1 MSQELESS
9 KLGSNFINGA
19 VSAAESYMMLRPE
32 RKLRSNVGAV
42 CKRNHVDQD
51 FIHYNSLADY
61 LGLQNYKYEENLK
74 NIPTRANDIKRKYP
88 ATYYERSNGDIRE
101 VPRLSVLAYSAIA
114 RETYKTRKLQRKTL
128 TSREDVVE
136 MKTME
141 IGYDKNEIIKGQV
154 EFINEI
160 CNSCNTSMDP
170 NLMLICAACES
181 YYHTFCIDDSTDNI
195 PEGWSEKNWNMLT
208 DWNMCGDD
216 ESNSKLCESV
226 KLSRNWICS
235 RCTLL
240 TNSFNEIN
248 DCVAKPKISV
258 FGEEKRKKTPKRDKG
273 EVLIM
278 ASHFPA
284 YSAPTKL
291 NIQNPND
298 TWKMIPNEVVADVSN
313 VDIILSNDENIV
325 ISLTQFDGH
334 PSSNVEINNSIEQN
348 SANKFSDNYIDMK
361 NVNQSKDNSHFIPS
375 SSDGNQPEL
384 THPAKQYETWTKA
397 QKNTFL
403 LREMN
408 DNVAIKNNTSD
419 SKDSKQIESC
429 DNLKNL
435 LKNCN
440 SAPATHIGSDSDEV
454 HLTPN
459 N

>member
-1 MSQELESS
+1 MSQEVESS

-32 RKLRSNVGAV
+32 KKLRSNVGAI
-42 CKRNHVDQD
+42 CKRNHFDLD
-51 FIHYNSLADY
+51 SIPYNSLTDY
-61 LGLQNYKYEENLK
+61 LGLQNYKHEE

-88 ATYYERSNGDIRE
+88 ATYYERSNGDNQPNVPNCNIRE

-128 TSREDVVE
+128 TSRDEDVVE

-141 IGYDKNEIIKGQV
+141 IGCDKNEIMKGQV

-208 DWNMCGDD
+208 DWSMCGDD
-216 ESNSKLCESV
+216 ESISKLCESV

-248 DCVAKPKISV
+248 DCVAKPKVSV
-258 FGEEKRKKTPKRDKG
+258 LGEEKRKKTPKRDKG

-284 YSAPTKL
+284 YSAPTKS

-325 ISLTQFDGH
+325 ISLTQYDGH
-334 PSSNVEINNSIEQN
+334 PISRNW
-348 SANKFSDNYIDMK
+348 MC
-361 NVNQSKDNSHFIPS
+361 PS
-375 SSDGNQPEL
+375 SQREILRDIEL
-384 THPAKQYETWTKA
+384 AY
-397 QKNTFL
+397 
-403 LREMN
+403 
-408 DNVAIKNNTSD
+408 I
-419 SKDSKQIESC
+419 
-429 DNLKNL
+429 
-435 LKNCN
+435 
-440 SAPATHIGSDSDEV
+440 
-454 HLTPN
+454 
-459 N
+459 